1 MCKFAGL
8 ESDVCPFAD
17 LPVGVG
23 VWRPPRWRTAGGWN
37 RFLLRNLSSW
47 NGRQTTTW
55 GTHILLRCGRIR
67 RLPM

>member
-37 RFLLRNLSSW
+37 RF
-47 NGRQTTTW
+47 
-55 GTHILLRCGRIR
+55 
-67 RLPM
+67 